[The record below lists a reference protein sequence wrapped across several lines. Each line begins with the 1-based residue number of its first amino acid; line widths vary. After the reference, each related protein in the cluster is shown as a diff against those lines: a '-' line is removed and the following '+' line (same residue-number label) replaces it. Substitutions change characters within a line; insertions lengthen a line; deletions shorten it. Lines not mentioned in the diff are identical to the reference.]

1 MYSHEFG
8 PYAADEV
15 HGEIQPVYVASL
27 KYAVSVSLYPP
38 AGMLPEKMRDM
49 KDKLPPDKSSA

>member
-38 AGMLPEKMRDM
+38 AGMVLPEILAVN
-49 KDKLPPDKSSA
+49 DKAPPDKSID